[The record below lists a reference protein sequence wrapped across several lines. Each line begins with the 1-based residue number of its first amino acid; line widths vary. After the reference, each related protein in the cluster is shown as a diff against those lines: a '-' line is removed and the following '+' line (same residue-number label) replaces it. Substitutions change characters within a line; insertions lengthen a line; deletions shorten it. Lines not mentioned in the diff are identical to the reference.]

1 MECHS
6 HHPRETTVKEKEEE
20 KAGGEGTRN
29 EARTEFGTVTVCS
42 WRREDH
48 PSCVQSG

>member
-20 KAGGEGTRN
+20 KPE
-29 EARTEFGTVTVCS
+29 EKEPEKKPV
-42 WRREDH
+42 
-48 PSCVQSG
+48 PSLVL